1 MKYLPPIVKIE
12 ILDELNNIESLIFN
26 RLLPSF
32 LTVEQEAK
40 NKENDLLEYQNTIY
54 DQDIHNELQFSE
66 DLYFENINYQNTQLE
81 LRQECLNLFAVHLFH
96 MLEKRLDRIYSI
108 YHQTEP
114 KRQKGENLLSYV
126 KRLPSFNPN
135 YNINNDLDWKNLIEL
150 NDVANAVKHGEGR
163 SFDKVKT
170 NYPKLL
176 NKYNE
181 ICIDEESIRK
191 YIQSM
196 RNFWQNVLI

>member
-1 MKYLPPIVKIE
+1 MKYLPTIVKIN
-12 ILDELNNIESLIFN
+12 IIDELNNIELYIFN

-32 LTVEQEAK
+32 LTIEQEAK
-40 NKENDLLEYQNTIY
+40 NKVNDLLEYQNTIY
-54 DQDIHNELQFSE
+54 DPNIHDELKFSE

-81 LRQECLNLFAVHLFH
+81 LRQERLNSSAVDLFH
-96 MLEKRLDRIYSI
+96 MLEKQLDRIYST
-108 YHQTEP
+108 YYQTEP
-114 KRQKGENLLSYV
+114 KRKTREDLLSYV

-135 YNINNDLDWKNLIEL
+135 YNIDNALDWKNLVEL
-150 NDVANAVKHGEGR
+150 RDVANAVKYGEGR
-163 SFDKVKT
+163 SFNEVKT

-176 NKYNE
+176 NKDNE

>member
-1 MKYLPPIVKIE
+1 MKYLPPIVKIN
-12 ILDELNNIESLIFN
+12 ILNELNNIELYIFD

-32 LTVEQEAK
+32 LTIEQEAK
-40 NKENDLLEYQNTIY
+40 NKVNDLLEYQNTIY
-54 DQDIHNELQFSE
+54 DPDIHDELQFSE
-66 DLYFENINYQNTQLE
+66 DLYFENINYQDTQLE
-81 LRQECLNLFAVHLFH
+81 LRQERLNSSAVDLFH
-96 MLEKRLDRIYSI
+96 MLEKQLDRIYST
-108 YHQTEP
+108 YYQTEP
-114 KRQKGENLLSYV
+114 KRKTKEDLLSYV

-135 YNINNDLDWKNLIEL
+135 YNIDNDLDWKNLIEL
-150 NDVANAVKHGEGR
+150 RDVANAVKHGEGR

>member
-1 MKYLPPIVKIE
+1 
-12 ILDELNNIESLIFN
+12 
-26 RLLPSF
+26 
-32 LTVEQEAK
+32 
-40 NKENDLLEYQNTIY
+40 
-54 DQDIHNELQFSE
+54 
-66 DLYFENINYQNTQLE
+66 
-81 LRQECLNLFAVHLFH
+81 

>member
-54 DQDIHNELQFSE
+54 DPDIHDELQLSE
-66 DLYFENINYQNTQLE
+66 DLYFENINYQNTQFE

-96 MLEKRLDRIYSI
+96 MLEKRLDRIYCI

-135 YNINNDLDWKNLIEL
+135 YNIDNNLDWKNLIEL
-150 NDVANAVKHGEGR
+150 KYVANAIKHGEGP
-163 SFDKVKT
+163 SFDKVKKS
-170 NYPKLL
+170 YPKLL

>member
-40 NKENDLLEYQNTIY
+40 NKENDFLESQNTIY
-54 DQDIHNELQFSE
+54 NPDIHDELQFSE
-66 DLYFENINYQNTQLE
+66 DLYFENINYQNTQFE

-114 KRQKGENLLSYV
+114 KMQQGENRLSYV

-135 YNINNDLDWKNLIEL
+135 YNIDNDLDWKNLIEL